1 MATQEPTRSPSLTP
15 TPSERATA
23 AGSSSVRS
31 AGAAVRPRRA
41 TPYIL
46 SGAVVR
52 QFRRS
57 RAAVVGLTLTLL
69 FILLALLAPVLATHD
84 PTAFTLGQQLRPPS
98 PTNLIGTDELGR
110 DILSRVLYGAR
121 ITLLITLGAV
131 LVSLVIGTV
140 LGVVAGF
147 LGGWTDT
154 LIMRVMDVLLAMPGF
169 LLAIAIIAALGAG
182 TFNVVVAVGIFS
194 IPSFARVARGSTL
207 SVKQQDYVL
216 AARALGGASAA
227 IMWRHVLPNVTP
239 PLVVQTT
246 LRLATAILT
255 ASGLSFLGLG
265 PQPPT
270 PEWGAM
276 LSTGRNFITSSPQLA
291 TIPGLAILLVAIGF
305 NLLGDGLR
313 DALDPRLKR

>member
-1 MATQEPTRSPSLTP
+1 MTG
-15 TPSERATA
+15 RAVA
-23 AGSSSVRS
+23 AP
-31 AGAAVRPRRA
+31 APARPV
-41 TPYIL
+41 PYVL

-52 QFRRS
+52 QFRQS
-57 RAAVVGLTLTLL
+57 RAAVVGLVLTGL
-69 FILLALLAPVLATHD
+69 FVVTALLAPLVAPYD

-98 PTNLIGTDELGR
+98 SANLLGTDELGR
-110 DILSRVLYGAR
+110 DILSRVLWGAR

-131 LVSLVIGTV
+131 LVSLVVGTT
-140 LGVVAGF
+140 LGVLAGF
-147 LGGWTDT
+147 RGGWSDT

-194 IPSFARVARGSTL
+194 IPAFARVARGSTL

-216 AARALGGASAA
+216 AARALGAPDGG
-227 IMWRHVLPNVTP
+227 IMVRHVLPNVAP

-276 LSTGRNFITSSPQLA
+276 LSTGRNYITSSPQLA
-291 TIPGLAILLVAIGF
+291 TIPGLAILLVAVGF

>member
-1 MATQEPTRSPSLTP
+1 MWL
-15 TPSERATA
+15 
-23 AGSSSVRS
+23 GS
-31 AGAAVRPRRA
+31 G
-41 TPYIL
+41 
-46 SGAVVR
+46 VVR
-52 QFRRS
+52 QFWKS
-57 RAAVVGLTLTLL
+57 RAAVVGLVLTLL
-69 FILLALLAPVLATHD
+69 FVVMASLAPLLAPYD

-98 PTNLIGTDELGR
+98 TTNLLGTDELGR
-110 DILSRVLYGAR
+110 DILSRLLYGAR

-131 LVSLVIGTV
+131 LVSLAVGTL
-140 LGVVAGF
+140 LGIVAGF

-154 LIMRVMDVLLAMPGF
+154 LVMRLMDVMLAMPGF

-182 TFNVVVAVGIFS
+182 TANVVIAVGVYS

-216 AARALGGASAA
+216 AARALGEPAPG
-227 IMWRHVLPNVTP
+227 IMWRHILPNVTP
-239 PLVVQTT
+239 PLVVQTS

-291 TIPGLAILLVAIGF
+291 TIPGLAILMVAIGF

>member
-1 MATQEPTRSPSLTP
+1 MASRTEQD
-15 TPSERATA
+15 AT
-23 AGSSSVRS
+23 
-31 AGAAVRPRRA
+31 RRA
-41 TPYIL
+41 PEARAAALGQSVPRAVPYVL

-57 RAAVVGLTLTLL
+57 RAAVVGLILTLL
-69 FILLALLAPVLATHD
+69 FLLTALLAPLVAPHD
-84 PTAFTLGQQLRPPS
+84 PIAFSLGQQLRPPS
-98 PTNLIGTDELGR
+98 PTYPLGTDELGR
-110 DILSRVLYGAR
+110 DILSRVLWGAR

-131 LVSLVIGTV
+131 LVSVVVGTL
-140 LGVVAGF
+140 LGVFAGF
-147 LGGWTDT
+147 RGGWSDT
-154 LIMRVMDVLLAMPGF
+154 LIMRLMDVLLAMPGF

-182 TFNVVVAVGIFS
+182 TLNVVVAVGVYS
-194 IPSFARVARGSTL
+194 IPAFARIARGSTL
-207 SVKQQDYVL
+207 SAKQQDYVL
-216 AARALGGASAA
+216 AARALGAPDGG
-227 IMWRHVLPNVTP
+227 IMWRHVLPNVAP

-276 LSTGRNFITSSPQLA
+276 LSTGRNYITSSPQLA
-291 TIPGLAILLVAIGF
+291 TIPGLAILFVALGF

-313 DALDPRLKR
+313 DTLDPRLKR

>member
-1 MATQEPTRSPSLTP
+1 MTIEQAAAPGSTRS
-15 TPSERATA
+15 
-23 AGSSSVRS
+23 
-31 AGAAVRPRRA
+31 AV
-41 TPYIL
+41 PYIF
-46 SGAVVR
+46 SAAVVR
-52 QFRRS
+52 QFTRS
-57 RAAVVGLTLTLL
+57 RAAVFGLALTLT
-69 FILLALLAPVLATHD
+69 FVLLAIFAPVLAQHD

-98 PTNLIGTDELGR
+98 STNLLGTDELGR
-110 DILSRVLYGAR
+110 DIMSRILYGAR

-131 LVSLVIGTV
+131 MVSLVIGTV
-140 LGVVAGF
+140 LGIVAGF
-147 LGGWTDT
+147 FGGWTDT

-182 TFNVVVAVGIFS
+182 TGNVVIAVGIFS
-194 IPSFARVARGSTL
+194 IPAFARVARGSTL

-216 AARALGGASAA
+216 AARALGGSPID
-227 IMWRHVLPNVTP
+227 IMVNHILPNVTP

>member
-1 MATQEPTRSPSLTP
+1 MWL
-15 TPSERATA
+15 
-23 AGSSSVRS
+23 GS
-31 AGAAVRPRRA
+31 G
-41 TPYIL
+41 
-46 SGAVVR
+46 VVR
-52 QFRRS
+52 QFWKS
-57 RAAVVGLTLTLL
+57 RAAVVGLVLTLL
-69 FILLALLAPVLATHD
+69 FVVMASLAPLLAPYD

-98 PTNLIGTDELGR
+98 TTNLLGTDELGR
-110 DILSRVLYGAR
+110 DILSRLLYGAR

-131 LVSLVIGTV
+131 LVSLAVGTL
-140 LGVVAGF
+140 LGIVAGF

-154 LIMRVMDVLLAMPGF
+154 LVMRLMDVMLAMPGF

-182 TFNVVVAVGIFS
+182 PANVVIAVGVYS

-216 AARALGGASAA
+216 AARALGEPAPG
-227 IMWRHVLPNVTP
+227 IMWRHILPNVTP
-239 PLVVQTT
+239 PLVVQTS

-291 TIPGLAILLVAIGF
+291 TIPGLAILMVAIGF

>member
-1 MATQEPTRSPSLTP
+1 MTTQPAATSAALPPP
-15 TPSERATA
+15 RA
-23 AGSSSVRS
+23 V
-31 AGAAVRPRRA
+31 
-41 TPYIL
+41 PYLL

-52 QFRRS
+52 QFVRS
-57 RAAVVGLTLTLL
+57 RAAVFGLALTLL
-69 FILLALLAPVLATHD
+69 FILTAILAPVLAPHD
-84 PTAFTLGQQLRPPS
+84 PTAFTLGQQLKPPS
-98 PTNLIGTDELGR
+98 ATNLLGTDELGR
-110 DILSRVLYGAR
+110 DIFSRILWGAR

-131 LVSLVIGTV
+131 LVSLVIGTA
-140 LGVVAGF
+140 LGIVAGF

-154 LIMRVMDVLLAMPGF
+154 LIMRVMDILLAMPGF

-182 TFNVVVAVGIFS
+182 TLNVVIAVGVFS
-194 IPSFARVARGSTL
+194 IPAFARVARGSTL

-216 AARALGGASAA
+216 SSRALGASPVG
-227 IMWRHVLPNVTP
+227 IMWRHILPNVTP

-276 LSTGRNFITSSPQLA
+276 LSTGRNLITSSPQLA

>member
-1 MATQEPTRSPSLTP
+1 MK
-15 TPSERATA
+15 
-23 AGSSSVRS
+23 
-31 AGAAVRPRRA
+31 
-41 TPYIL
+41 
-46 SGAVVR
+46 
-52 QFRRS
+52 
-57 RAAVVGLTLTLL
+57 
-69 FILLALLAPVLATHD
+69 
-84 PTAFTLGQQLRPPS
+84 PPS
-98 PTNLIGTDELGR
+98 AQYLLGTDELGR
-110 DILSRVLYGAR
+110 DIFSRLVWGAR

-131 LVSLVIGTV
+131 LVSLVIGTA
-140 LGVVAGF
+140 LGIVAGF

-154 LIMRVMDVLLAMPGF
+154 LVMRLMDVLLAMPGF

-182 TFNVVVAVGIFS
+182 TINVVIAVGVFS
-194 IPSFARVARGSTL
+194 IPAFARVARGSTL
-207 SVKQQDYVL
+207 TVKQQDYVL
-216 AARALGGASAA
+216 SARALGAPPSS

-276 LSTGRNFITSSPQLA
+276 LEHRPQPDHQQPPAGDDPRAGDPAGRRGIQPA
-291 TIPGLAILLVAIGF
+291 R
-305 NLLGDGLR
+305 DGLR